1 MGICESDMNT
11 KRLDFESLSKTNQ
24 KNINDSKVIS
34 LKHKIQEDQ
43 NSSLSKKLPDSYPT
57 NIIKNQNINI
67 NLQKYEPSLD
77 MNTSNI
83 NKSEINSKSKEEEI
97 IIKGEVNLN
106 CQNKENDFDNKS
118 FMNLIKSNGG
128 IVLKEDTQNNN
139 ELIKQKEIG
148 ILYDF
153 EKDDISEIKSQS
165 SFDEKSQSKNLIL
178 SALNGKKNKSEIKS
192 QMSKGKFTD
201 YTFVHNK
208 LNLGQNIICD
218 NKSKYTTNTFIPKI
232 NLNRYLNGIFSNED
246 NTYNEDNNIQRNN
259 NNQSFNNNIIK
270 SPLEIDKKPSY
281 NNINNGFQNSL
292 FSNYYNN
299 TNYTINEELRG
310 SFISV
315 PKNDERIPEFFF
327 NMNQNQEDII
337 SILSFH

>member
-11 KRLDFESLSKTNQ
+11 KRLDFESLAKSNQ

-34 LKHKIQEDQ
+34 LKNKIKEGE
-43 NSSLSKKLPDSYPT
+43 NSNLSQKLPDSYPT
-57 NIIKNQNINI
+57 NIIENANINI
-67 NLQKYEPSLD
+67 NLQRYEPSLD
-77 MNTSNI
+77 MNNSNI
-83 NKSEINSKSKEEEI
+83 NQSEINSKSKEEEI
-97 IIKGEVNLN
+97 IIKGKVNLN

-139 ELIKQKEIG
+139 ELNKQKENE

-165 SFDEKSQSKNLIL
+165 SLDEKSQSKNIIL
-178 SALNGKKNKSEIKS
+178 SALNGKKNKREVKSE
-192 QMSKGKFTD
+192 MSKGKFTE
-201 YTFVHNK
+201 YTLVNNE
-208 LNLGQNIICD
+208 LYLGKNINFD
-218 NKSKYTTNTFIPKI
+218 NKSKYTTNTIRPKI
-232 NLNRYLNGIFSNED
+232 NLNRYLNGIFSNE
-246 NTYNEDNNIQRNN
+246 YNAYNGDNNIQRNN
-259 NNQSFNNNIIK
+259 NNQLLNNNIIK
-270 SPLEIDKKPSY
+270 SPLEINKKPSH

-299 TNYTINEELRG
+299 TNDTINEGLRG
-310 SFISV
+310 SFISA
-315 PKNDERIPEFFF
+315 PKNDERIQEFLF

-337 SILSFH
+337 SILSSH